1 LLLAQVVQAVVVHTV
16 KAEMQEATQ
25 VLILLCQQAA
35 VVVLMLGM
43 AMDLLVVQ
51 VVAVLVL
58 MSTHQHLVVLEI
70 HLQPHLLKEIM
81 EEEAPMVVVTNMQ
94 AVEVEA
100 LAQWAELQQL
110 QLLVAA
116 E

>member
-1 LLLAQVVQAVVVHTV
+1 LAQAVQAAAIHMV
-16 KAEMQEATQ
+16 KAEMQVAIL
-25 VLILLCQQAA
+25 VLILLHPQVAA
-35 VVVLMLGM
+35 LEQRLGM

-81 EEEAPMVVVTNMQ
+81 EEAVLMVAVTNMQ